1 MTTKL
6 LVSLGSTVSALLAM
20 GGGVGVYRQ
29 TQRDSLEAQR
39 ATVAAM
45 HYFERTLGR
54 AKESIQQSSDL
65 RSELIQKTDALLKDV
80 AQTEHEL
87 ARHGSL
93 VAALNERREI
103 AQVRVGTYLAEAR
116 TAVGEATATVGR
128 CRAILLEDK
137 LAEDRKGEV
146 EANIR
151 TMTRDIREIHERL
164 RQLESLGARCDALS
178 DRLLVF
184 TEGHRASLSRIQQIR
199 QETQQKL
206 DQQKSRQAVSEEVGE
221 RLRRLQSEL
230 ESDLKSLRPEP

>member
-29 TQRDSLEAQR
+29 TQRESEEAR
-39 ATVAAM
+39 KATVVAM
-45 HYFERTLGR
+45 QYFERTLGR
-54 AKESIQQSSDL
+54 ARDSIQQSADL

-87 ARHGSL
+87 AKHGTL
-93 VAALNERREI
+93 VAALNERREV
-103 AQVRVGTYLAEAR
+103 AQVRVGSYLAEAR
-116 TAVGEATATVGR
+116 AAVGEATAAVGR
-128 CRAILLEDK
+128 CRVILLEDK
-137 LAEDRKGEV
+137 LADDRKSEV
-146 EANIR
+146 ESNIR
-151 TMTRDIREIHERL
+151 TMTKDVREIHERL
-164 RQLESLGARCDALS
+164 RQLESLGARCDALA

-184 TEGHRASLSRIQQIR
+184 TEGHRASLTRIQQIR

-206 DQQKSRQAVSEEVGE
+206 DQQKTRQAASEEVGE
-221 RLRRLQSEL
+221 RLKRLQSEL